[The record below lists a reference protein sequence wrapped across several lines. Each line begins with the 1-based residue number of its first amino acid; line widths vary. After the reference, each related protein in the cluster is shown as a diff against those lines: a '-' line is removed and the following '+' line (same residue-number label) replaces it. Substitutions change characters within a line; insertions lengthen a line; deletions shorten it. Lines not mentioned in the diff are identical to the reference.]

1 MARGDDIIVT
11 LRELIARGEFAPGQ
25 RMAEIPVA
33 ARLGVSRTPV
43 RRALAL
49 LAGEGLLAPA
59 GARGYLVRAF
69 TLKDILDAIEVRG
82 TLEGM
87 AARQVAEAG
96 PSDSLLARLDACLAE
111 GEEILRAPLHDTHAD
126 THWSKM
132 NVRFHSL
139 IVGGCGNRAL
149 AEALERND
157 KLPFASAGALL
168 GGDTED
174 LALRASHREV
184 LMEAQFQHR
193 AIVEALRTRQ
203 GARAE
208 ALMREHA
215 LQGHR
220 NVMLFQDSLPSAGTP
235 RTEHRA
241 AQAVA

>member
-1 MARGDDIIVT
+1 
-11 LRELIARGEFAPGQ
+11 
-25 RMAEIPVA
+25 
-33 ARLGVSRTPV
+33 
-43 RRALAL
+43 
-49 LAGEGLLAPA
+49 
-59 GARGYLVRAF
+59 
-69 TLKDILDAIEVRG
+69 
-82 TLEGM
+82 
-87 AARQVAEAG
+87 
-96 PSDSLLARLDACLAE
+96 
-111 GEEILRAPLHDTHAD
+111 DTR
-126 THWSKM
+126 WSKM
-132 NVRFHSL
+132 NIRFHGL

-168 GGDTED
+168 GGDTAD
-174 LALRASHREV
+174 LALRERHREV

-220 NVMLFQDSLPSAGTP
+220 NVMLFQDSLTAVGNTSAD
-235 RTEHRA
+235 HRP